1 MLTDLYKLFNFA
13 PDGAPSG
20 APEDPPETPET
31 PPDDTTTPPEADKTP
46 DKVEPI
52 TDTTDDVTLS
62 QKALGSRIDRA
73 KSTGSKEALKGL
85 GFESVED
92 AEAAFKAGQEAID
105 AALTEK
111 EKADKDLQ
119 ALKDQGAV
127 DKTAREAAEQ
137 RALDAEMKSEALG
150 MMGIFANPLQAF
162 RLLDLTDVERNDDGT
177 FEGLE
182 AAVKALA
189 KSESWT
195 LATGKNKPNDPLIG
209 ETDPPDDE
217 TDGKKSESE
226 ETKRAR
232 YFGGGVKDSGF
243 FDVPEGG
250 GRVKVE

>member
-13 PDGAPSG
+13 PDGAEG
-20 APEDPPETPET
+20 GVVKDPPETPET
-31 PPDDTTTPPEADKTP
+31 PPDDTTTPPEAETP
-46 DKVEPI
+46 DKVVT

-73 KSTGSKEALKGL
+73 KSTGSKEALKAL

-92 AEAAFKAGQEAID
+92 AEAALKAGKEAQD

-111 EKADKDLQ
+111 EKADQDLQ
-119 ALKDQGAV
+119 ALKDQGVV

-137 RALDAEMKSEALG
+137 KALDAELKSEALG
-150 MMGIFANPLQAF
+150 MMGIFASPAQAF
-162 RLLDLTDVERNDDGT
+162 RLLDLSEVKQNDDGS

-195 LATGKNKPNDPLIG
+195 LATGKNKPKDPIIG
-209 ETDPPDDE
+209 ETDPPEDE
-217 TDGKKSESE
+217 GDGKKVESDD
-226 ETKRAR
+226 TKRAR
-232 YFGGGVKDSGF
+232 YFGGGVGDSGF
-243 FDVPEGG
+243 FDKPE